1 MQAGESYYTPPPPLP
16 VSADTHAVS
25 HSIHWADIPPLS
37 PTPLPVV
44 SLNPTSNM
52 ISFLGGPPPPAP
64 PLVPSSKSLPKSKA
78 ARRGP
83 PSGEPSTLSGFKNL
97 KCLSV
102 LDIDDLDIV
111 TELKTC
117 VRNSSS
123 TLNELHLSLSDSLA
137 LQARKPPPDSDP
149 DDSDLDDEFQVVPSS
164 HNNGHS
170 PSEPART
177 YRAQEERKVQEAV
190 LGRIFDV
197 EHLVNKKSPQQVK
210 PNDKDAA
217 DSEGNEKQEH
227 PDHDPREDFI
237 TSIRSVSTQLLNL
250 LSGSGDLSAS
260 QQEILDTIEKASRKY
275 VDSGDL
281 PGELSKTDKSK
292 EEGSSKETKK
302 EEAKS
307 SESYSMTAKAPP
319 NASEPSGSQSI
330 LSEKTIAS
338 AGKPDNDIDAAVS
351 VFGSAVDQTSSKGKG
366 IALKESSLDDID
378 MTHVPS
384 NESSDESDDQKHVE
398 STDEKE
404 TLGGSAMKQ
413 GSSMDT
419 LARKLGQTHIKTAAS
434 EVKDSNL
441 SGDKVLGAAQTTSSG
456 SEPTSS
462 SMSDY
467 VRDTRGY
474 SLESLSL
481 HLIPVKPSV
490 LSRAVDLHSLRQL
503 TLLNVG
509 NQIPIWNM
517 LGKENKTQLLQLR
530 SIFTDHVSS
539 AFLTFVSQ
547 LDELHELFMLERSMK
562 HKPESFAPRSAVTID
577 QIRRLALA
585 KHMPTL
591 KRLMIKNE
599 STGNSWDANEK
610 AMIQICCRG
619 KHLEELAV
627 SMNIQSVVSTSK

>member
-1 MQAGESYYTPPPPLP
+1 
-16 VSADTHAVS
+16 
-25 HSIHWADIPPLS
+25 
-37 PTPLPVV
+37 
-44 SLNPTSNM
+44 M

-137 LQARKPPPDSDP
+137 LQARKPPPESDP
-149 DDSDLDDEFQVVPSS
+149 DDSDLDDDFQVVPSS
-164 HNNGHS
+164 HNNAHS

-210 PNDKDAA
+210 PNDKELTN
-217 DSEGNEKQEH
+217 SEGNENQEH

-237 TSIRSVSTQLLNL
+237 TSIRSVSTQLLNSL
-250 LSGSGDLSAS
+250 NGSGDISAS

-275 VDSGDL
+275 VDSGNL
-281 PGELSKTDKSK
+281 PGDLRKPDKPK

-302 EEAKS
+302 EDAKNSDEQSTIAKTPSEA
-307 SESYSMTAKAPP
+307 P
-319 NASEPSGSQSI
+319 EPSGSQSV
-330 LSEKTIAS
+330 LPEKSSTS
-338 AGKPDNDIDAAVS
+338 AGKTGTDIDATVS
-351 VFGSAVDQTSSKGKG
+351 VFGSAVDQSSSKGKG
-366 IALKESSLDDID
+366 IAQKESSLDDID

-384 NESSDESDDQKHVE
+384 NESSDESDDQKPVE
-398 STDEKE
+398 SADKKGALCEPAT
-404 TLGGSAMKQ
+404 KQ
-413 GSSMDT
+413 GSSIDT
-419 LARKLGQTHIKTAAS
+419 LARKLEQTHIKTAAS
-434 EVKDSNL
+434 EAKDPIS
-441 SGDKVLGAAQTTSSG
+441 SGENVPDAAQTTSSG
-456 SEPTSS
+456 SEPAPS

-517 LGKENKTQLLQLR
+517 LSKENKTQSLQLR

-562 HKPESFAPRSAVTID
+562 HKPESFAPRSTVTID

-619 KHLEELAV
+619 KQLEELAV